1 MKEVD
6 TMNTKKMLWIVLAV
20 VILLGFY
27 MVFTSTQTKNN
38 MTIEELNEKYHMS
51 FDHIK
56 EDQIQKEKDSLFA
69 FTYHYKITDMI
80 KGYYCQFFI
89 DKDVSKISKDA
100 QILDQKDMKIEDI
113 DIKLIKYIFSPD
125 SPGKAIEEKMP
136 TDIVYHFTKEGTVFS
151 GFIQNNNPNSTLI
164 TKQEMN
170 DVKDILLRFI
180 K

>member
-6 TMNTKKMLWIVLAV
+6 TMKTKKRLWIVLAV

-27 MVFTSTQTKNN
+27 MVFTSTQSKNK
-38 MTIEELNEKYHMS
+38 MTVKELNEKYHMS

-69 FTYHYKITDMI
+69 FTYHYKITDTI
-80 KGYYCQFFI
+80 HGYHCQLYI

-100 QILDQKDMKIEDI
+100 QILDQKDMKIEGI
-113 DIKLIKYIFSPD
+113 HIKLIKYIFSPD
-125 SPGKAIEEKMP
+125 SPDEAIEEKTP

-151 GFIQNNNPNSTLI
+151 GFIQNSNPESTLI
-164 TKQEMN
+164 TEQEMN